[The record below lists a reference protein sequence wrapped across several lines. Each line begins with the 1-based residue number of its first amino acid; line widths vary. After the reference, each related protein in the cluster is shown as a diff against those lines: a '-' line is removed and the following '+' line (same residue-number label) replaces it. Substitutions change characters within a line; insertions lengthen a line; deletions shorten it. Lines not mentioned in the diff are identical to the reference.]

1 MLMAKPGLERYW
13 RGLIS
18 VSRVFKDAG
27 FDLSYLV
34 AAALL

>member
-1 MLMAKPGLERYW
+1 MAKPGLEGYG

-27 FDLSYLV
+27 F
-34 AAALL
+34 AL